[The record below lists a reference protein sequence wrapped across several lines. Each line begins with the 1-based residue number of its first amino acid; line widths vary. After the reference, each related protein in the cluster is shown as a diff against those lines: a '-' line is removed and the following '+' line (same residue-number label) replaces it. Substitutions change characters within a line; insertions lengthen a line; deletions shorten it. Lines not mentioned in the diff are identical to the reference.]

1 MDTRNGLV
9 NFMLFIFLFA
19 FSFIYS
25 LHALSLPNVFYGVL
39 AIIGFIVCLG
49 GSLFNGVLAQ
59 RDGEALALWFFTF
72 AGTCAIITVWYL
84 TRCGTAF
91 GWW

>member
-1 MDTRNGLV
+1 MDTKNGLV

-19 FSFIYS
+19 FSFIFS
-25 LHALSLPNVFYGVL
+25 LDALAIPNVTYGVL
-39 AIIGFIVCLG
+39 ALIGFVVCLA
-49 GSLFNGVLAQ
+49 GSLFNGVLSK
-59 RDGEALALWFFTF
+59 RDGEALSLWFFTF
-72 AGTCAIITVWYL
+72 AVVCGIVTVWYL

>member
-1 MDTRNGLV
+1 MDTKNGLV

-19 FSFIYS
+19 FSFIFS
-25 LHALSLPNVFYGVL
+25 LDALALPNVTYGVL
-39 AIIGFIVCLG
+39 ALIGFIVCLG
-49 GSLFNGVLAQ
+49 GALFNGILAQ
-59 RDGEALALWFFTF
+59 RDGEALSLWFFTF
-72 AGTCAIITVWYL
+72 AVFCSIITVWYL

>member
-1 MDTRNGLV
+1 MDTKNGLV

-19 FSFIYS
+19 FSFIFS
-25 LHALSLPNVFYGVL
+25 LDALAIPNVMYGVL
-39 AIIGFIVCLG
+39 ALIGYVVCLG
-49 GSLFNGVLAQ
+49 GSLFNGLLAK

-72 AGTCAIITVWYL
+72 AVVCSIVTVWYL